1 MDIFSEA
8 IKKLIKKDIARW
20 AEGGRAGFGEE
31 LEAALDAMIVISEN
45 EKIREKYEKMMEDDW
60 LEAFLI
66 LHYHA
71 VIGIGLASQLKLS
84 DGDYGPRRVTN
95 TSHDDDGKKHQYD
108 LFLVDPHDIRNIAR
122 RAILVAMYYM
132 DERHKV
138 ERLLEDST
146 NV

>member
-1 MDIFSEA
+1 MDVFSEA
-8 IKKLIKKDIARW
+8 IKKLIREDIEKW
-20 AEGGRAGFGEE
+20 AKGGREGFKEE
-31 LEAALDAMIVISEN
+31 LRAALDAMIVIAEN
-45 EKIREKYEKMMEDDW
+45 KEVRGKYEKMMQDDW

-71 VIGIGLASQLKLS
+71 IIGAELATRLTLS
-84 DGDYGPRRVTN
+84 DGDYGPRRIIS
-95 TSHDDDGKKHQYD
+95 TSHDGDGRKHQFD
-108 LFLVDPHDIRNIAR
+108 LFLVDPHDIRTIAR

-138 ERLLEDST
+138 QRLLEDDT

>member
-1 MDIFSEA
+1 MDIFSDA

-20 AEGGRAGFGEE
+20 AEGGREGFGEK
-31 LEAALDAMIVISEN
+31 LEAALEAMIVISDN
-45 EKIREKYEKMMEDDW
+45 EEMREKYEKMMEDDW
-60 LEAFLI
+60 LEGFLI

-71 VIGIGLASQLKLS
+71 IIGSGLATKLKLS

-95 TSHDDDGKKHQYD
+95 TSYDGDGKKHQYD
-108 LFLVDPHDIRNIAR
+108 LFLVDPHDIRTIAR

-138 ERLLEDST
+138 KKLLAEEG
-146 NV
+146 